1 MEKDQ
6 VALRIR
12 GFRKLKR
19 YTQHQLAE
27 ALGISVVQLGAIER
41 GTQKPSV
48 ALLEKI
54 SNLLHIEQK
63 EFKFSNHRKEE

>member
-1 MEKDQ
+1 MEKNQ

-12 GFRKLKR
+12 AFRKLKR
-19 YTQHQLAE
+19 YTQHQMAD
-27 ALGISVVQLGAIER
+27 ALGISVVRLGAIER

-54 SNLLHIEQK
+54 SCLLHIEQK
-63 EFKFSNHRKEE
+63 ELKFSNHRKEE